1 LRVGEHKDLLG
12 FFFFLVFF
20 FFLTSFWNLL
30 LSSPTSFFFFQKSQK
45 SKPRTQEIQEPQS
58 NGVNHYVLVCNERM
72 NEPIRT
78 LPCLHSGCLNC
89 LETCSLRSLQDN
101 LDGIALVSFISLS
114 FFYYYLKL
122 VLQPP
127 VGKSSVPSAMVL
139 SSFQRGGLR
148 ISPPTTSLL
157 GW

>member
-1 LRVGEHKDLLG
+1 MESPSFFN
-12 FFFFLVFF
+12 FFFFYKKV
-20 FFLTSFWNLL
+20 
-30 LSSPTSFFFFQKSQK
+30 KSQNQEPKK
-45 SKPRTQEIQEPQS
+45 SKNPKVMESIITCC
-58 NGVNHYVLVCNERM
+58 VCNERM